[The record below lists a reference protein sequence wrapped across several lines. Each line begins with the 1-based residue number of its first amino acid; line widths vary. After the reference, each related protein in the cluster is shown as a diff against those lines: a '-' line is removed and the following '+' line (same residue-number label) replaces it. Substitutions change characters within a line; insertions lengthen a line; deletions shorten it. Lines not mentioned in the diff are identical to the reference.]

1 MDWSSE
7 HILRLLYE
15 LLPGFLAAWVCYAL
29 TAHPKPSPFERIV
42 QALIF
47 TIIVRAIMT
56 GARELLEFA
65 GVLSEG
71 ETWTQEIQLTWSV
84 ITALGVGL
92 LVATSVNKDWFHGC
106 LRRIGLTSRT
116 SFPSEWYSGFTRSE
130 RRYVV
135 LHLSG
140 ERRLY
145 GWPEEWPDSPDRGH
159 FLIMRAKWLL
169 EDGKTLELDGVER
182 LAIPA
187 IDVEMVEFLRYTE
200 E

>member
-1 MDWSSE
+1 MDWTSE
-7 HILRLLYE
+7 RILRLLYE
-15 LLPGFLAAWVCYAL
+15 LLPGFLAAWVFYSL
-29 TAHPKPSPFERIV
+29 TAHPKPSSFERIV
-42 QALIF
+42 QALVF
-47 TIIVRAIMT
+47 TIIVRAVMT
-56 GARELLEFA
+56 GTRLLLQFA
-65 GVLSEG
+65 GVLTG
-71 ETWTQEIQLTWSV
+71 AGTWTQDAQLTWSV
-84 ITALGVGL
+84 ITALAVGL

-116 SFPSEWYSGFTRSE
+116 SYPSEWYSGFTRSE
-130 RRYVV
+130 QRYVV

-145 GWPEEWPDSPDRGH
+145 GWPEEWPDAPDRGH

-169 EDGKTLELDGVER
+169 EDGTTLELEGVER